1 MVVDTSALV
10 AILRDEP
17 QRDAFINILATAK
30 EPVISAATLLE
41 ASMVLSRFRNG
52 IANLDELLATAGVQV
67 MAVDAAQAFAAREAW
82 LEHGKG
88 RGNAAK
94 LNFGDCFSYALAVT
108 TGRPLLYKGDDFA
121 QTDVVSAA

>member
-10 AILRDEP
+10 AILRHEP
-17 QRDAFINILATAK
+17 ERDTFLDTLATAE

-41 ASMVLSRFRNG
+41 ASMVLAGFRNG
-52 IANLDELLATAGVQV
+52 IANLDELLATSGVQV
-67 MAVDAAQAFAAREAW
+67 MAVDAAQALAAREAW
-82 LEHGKG
+82 LAHGKG

-121 QTDVVSAA
+121 QTGVVSAA